1 MTVHT
6 SVSITL
12 FSPSPLRPHLQLPST
27 AVPPPLGLCSPL
39 PPPPW
44 LRRQPLPPS
53 AGAGATTALAPSP
66 SSAAIATRAP
76 SPSIAAIRRRYSG
89 SIAAAARRRGTTK
102 ITATARGE
110 KPTAANPCATKA
122 PLRLQL
128 KRRQCPRDGD
138 TQTAVVAAHD
148 DNLNNGDLD
157 DDPGRE
163 GGDHAAPNPCR
174 RPNPR
179 EVVRLAKSGRGG
191 YRAEVE
197 SSRRRRPRLAP
208 TQTTTA
214 VVGDDDLG
222 KHS

>member
-1 MTVHT
+1 GSAPLCRRRSGSAANRCHHP
-6 SVSITL
+6 L
-12 FSPSPLRPHLQLPST
+12 APAPLPLWLRRHPPPPSPLGLRPHPS
-27 AVPPPLGLCSPL
+27 
-39 PPPPW
+39 
-44 LRRQPLPPS
+44 PPS
-53 AGAGATTALAPSP
+53 V
-66 SSAAIATRAP
+66 AAIRAP
-76 SPSIAAIRRRYSG
+76 SPPPLDGEGRRRLQ
-89 SIAAAARRRGTTK
+89 RRREGRSQRRR
-102 ITATARGE
+102 IRAQRRPLFACNSRGDNIRATAT
-110 KPTAANPCATKA
+110 
-122 PLRLQL
+122 
-128 KRRQCPRDGD
+128 
-138 TQTAVVAAHD
+138 TQTTAVVAHD

-163 GGDHAAPNPCR
+163 GGGRAAPNPCR